1 MVIWAIG
8 SNPKSNWN
16 LDHKIM
22 GKTDHNDMAI
32 CHLNGRKKKPQQ
44 HNTTQRGLGHKP
56 GKTNV

>member
-32 CHLNGRKKKPQQ
+32 CHLNGRKKKTQQ
-44 HNTTQRGLGHKP
+44 HNTTQHKEA
-56 GKTNV
+56 